1 MSCLRDAAMTAP
13 NGYVEIPKDSERAEE
28 EPPSPLSPNATLTQ
42 LVGPIDPALMKVC
55 ASRLAVL

>member
-1 MSCLRDAAMTAP
+1 MTTP
-13 NGYVEIPKDSERAEE
+13 NGYVELPKDPERAEE
-28 EPPSPLSPNATLTQ
+28 EPPSPLSPNTTLSQ